1 MAKKQL
7 VSPSQKEY
15 MERHLAE
22 VEKRRSRPIGA
33 ADIEHILANM
43 QSEDEATRANAVRQI
58 CPCRMPWEVFDR
70 LRKAAKPLQKDPS
83 PPVRANALHIEED
96 AREVASLEA
105 LSERLQEREEAAD
118 AAPRL
123 NRRGRQRRKRWP
135 VEND

>member
-7 VSPSQKEY
+7 ASPSQQEY

-22 VEKRRSRPIGA
+22 VERHRSQSIGE
-33 ADIEHILANM
+33 ADLERILANM
-43 QSEDEATRANAVRQI
+43 QSEDEVTRANAVRQI

-83 PPVRANALHIEED
+83 PLVRANALHIEED

-105 LSERLQEREEAAD
+105 LSERLLEREEGEE
-118 AAPRL
+118 AAPRPD
-123 NRRGRQRRKRWP
+123 RRGRDRRKR
-135 VEND
+135 